1 MIPFFSDTFLAAF
14 VVAALASAVPVMLA
28 SLGETVGEQS
38 GVLNIGMEG
47 LLLIGGYF
55 AFAATLATGNFWIGF
70 LAGAL
75 AGVLLSSIMM
85 VLSVLLGLN
94 QIVVGIGITLAGTG
108 VSSVLYDSA
117 YGETKPRLGLA
128 APWEIPFLADIPVLG
143 SSLFSQPGMFYVS
156 LLLALLTSIWLYR
169 TTGGLRLR
177 AAGQLPSS
185 LDTAGGNVL
194 LTRALAVLFGGAMSG
209 LGGAYLALISAGTF
223 TPGMTH
229 GIGFLAIVV
238 AMLARGRIVWVLLI
252 SLIYGL
258 CMAIGTVLQLT
269 SLNIPNDV
277 VTMLPFVLVMI
288 VLTFFSRSSTLP
300 AALATPYVRGT
311 R

>member
-1 MIPFFSDTFLAAF
+1 MIPFFSDAFLTAF

-28 SLGETVGEQS
+28 ALGETVGEQA
-38 GVLNIGMEG
+38 GILNLGMEG
-47 LLLIGGYF
+47 VLLVGGYF
-55 AFAATLATGNFWIGF
+55 AFAATLATGSFWVGF
-70 LAGAL
+70 LVGAIAGI
-75 AGVLLSSIMM
+75 VLSTIMM

-94 QIVVGIGITLAGTG
+94 QIVVGMGITLAGTG
-108 VSSVLYDSA
+108 VTSVLYDSA

-128 APWEIPFLADIPVLG
+128 PPWKIPLLSDIPVLG
-143 SSLFSQPGMFYVS
+143 SSVFSQPGMFLVA
-156 LLLALLTSIWLYR
+156 LLLAALTSIWLYR
-169 TTGGLRLR
+169 TSAGLRLR

-185 LDTAGGNVL
+185 LDTAGGSVL
-194 LTRALAVLFGGAMSG
+194 RTRSLAVLFGGAMSG

-223 TPGMTH
+223 TPAMTH
-229 GIGFLAIVV
+229 GMGFLAIVV
-238 AMLARGRIVWVLLI
+238 AMLSRGRIVWVLLI

-258 CMAIGTVLQLT
+258 CVATGTVLQLT

-288 VLTFFSRSSTLP
+288 VLTFFSRRSTLP
-300 AALATPYVRGT
+300 AALATPYVRGA